1 MRCFGDRIMRPKP
14 RSDFINKLVDIC
26 QKEFLCGSLYSPIYI
41 DKLILGDYH
50 ARQAKAHVKMTNITS
65 NKAKY
70 IATHIVQ
77 EKVKSLTGNQMLLTL
92 LDMPTGLNDLYR
104 ISRIYFKEGQNLA
117 IVGLAGSGKHELL
130 QLSAILN
137 DVVILEV
144 NVPCFG
150 QPIKF
155 VKAFKDSLKTVAKL
169 NQPTVL

>member
-1 MRCFGDRIMRPKP
+1 
-14 RSDFINKLVDIC
+14 
-26 QKEFLCGSLYSPIYI
+26 
-41 DKLILGDYH
+41 
-50 ARQAKAHVKMTNITS
+50 MTNITS

-130 QLSAILN
+130 
-137 DVVILEV
+137 
-144 NVPCFG
+144 
-150 QPIKF
+150 
-155 VKAFKDSLKTVAKL
+155 
-169 NQPTVL
+169 

>member
-1 MRCFGDRIMRPKP
+1 
-14 RSDFINKLVDIC
+14 
-26 QKEFLCGSLYSPIYI
+26 
-41 DKLILGDYH
+41 
-50 ARQAKAHVKMTNITS
+50 
-65 NKAKY
+65 
-70 IATHIVQ
+70 
-77 EKVKSLTGNQMLLTL
+77 MLLTL

-137 DVVILEV
+137 DAVILEV

-155 VKAFKDSLKTVAKL
+155 VKAFKDALKTVAKL
-169 NQPTVL
+169 NQATVL